1 MAPGAAAPFLGAAP
15 TLPGPAA
22 PFLGPAPG
30 FLGPDSGFLG
40 PAPPFRPPAAP
51 FRAPVP
57 LSLSHFFTVFFPN
70 HMLTA
75 KQDNRLS
82 AAENLA
88 AALKADPAPYAADKA
103 LKTVAQRL
111 DEIIA
116 DMQPLRTAAQR
127 TANAGAPAGGQS
139 GKEAARETLAIVTA
153 EIAGDVFAYA
163 SEKKLPALQALADYN
178 ENGLH
183 KLRGS
188 RLSDVATALLAE
200 LPNHQAVLA
209 DEYGLDKD
217 RIKELQDAIKEFNGL
232 KTAPRQA
239 QVDGK
244 TTRTSLRA
252 EFAELGT
259 LLKDRFQRLMRKYKR
274 RDVTFYNRLMDA
286 RAVVDRAGS
295 GPGGDVA
302 PAKA

>member
-1 MAPGAAAPFLGAAP
+1 
-15 TLPGPAA
+15 
-22 PFLGPAPG
+22 
-30 FLGPDSGFLG
+30 
-40 PAPPFRPPAAP
+40 
-51 FRAPVP
+51 
-57 LSLSHFFTVFFPN
+57 
-70 HMLTA
+70 MLTA

-82 AAENLA
+82 AAETLS
-88 AALKADPAPYAADKA
+88 AALKTDPSPYANDKA
-103 LKTVAQRL
+103 LQTVAQRL

-116 DMQPLRTAAQR
+116 DMQPLRTATQR
-127 TANAGAPAGGQS
+127 TANAGAPAGGKS
-139 GKEAARETLAIVTA
+139 DKETARETLAIVTA

-178 ENGLH
+178 ETGML

-200 LPNHQAVLA
+200 LPNHKTVLE
-209 DEYGLDKD
+209 DEYGIDKA
-217 RIKELQDAIKEFNGL
+217 RIKELAEAIAAFNGL

-244 TTRTSLRA
+244 ATRVSLRA

-274 RDVTFYNRLMDA
+274 RDADFYNRVMDA
-286 RAVVDRAGS
+286 RAVVDRPGSAGRA
-295 GPGGDVA
+295 DAA
-302 PAKA
+302 PPKA